1 MRHSWYAVGAEE
13 KARPPQHAATVRVN
27 QDAATIRPAEEPTSA
42 DIDTPA
48 GPERLRRFDDF
59 ELLEEIARGG
69 MGVVYKARQVSLHR
83 LVAVKMIL
91 SRQIASKEDL
101 RRFEIEAEA
110 VARLQHPNVV
120 QIYAVGDTDGQP
132 YLALEYV
139 ECGSLAKKL
148 GGAAARAAGGGA
160 GRMPRPRDSGRAPA
174 RHRPP
179 RPETRQCAAYTRW
192 RSQNR

>member
-1 MRHSWYAVGAEE
+1 
-13 KARPPQHAATVRVN
+13 
-27 QDAATIRPAEEPTSA
+27 
-42 DIDTPA
+42 
-48 GPERLRRFDDF
+48 
-59 ELLEEIARGG
+59 

-91 SRQIASKEDL
+91 SRQIASQDDL

-139 ECGSLAKKL
+139 EGGSSSRRNST
-148 GGAAARAAGGGA
+148 ARRSPR
-160 GRMPRPRDSGRAPA
+160 GRRRSWSNAWPA
-174 RHRPP
+174 RF
-179 RPETRQCAAYTRW
+179 RW
-192 RSQNR
+192 HTSTASSTAT